1 MELSKGQYSLMEEL
15 LVDLRAEIIQRRV
28 TATSIVERLDVVE
41 HVCFRL
47 VAGVVHTVMHQFAL
61 QRTEEALY
69 CPYRTVYPVG
79 CSSRYSTHSNCDL
92 VGLGVTSIGMVGPTY
107 SQNLRDIDDY
117 YAAIDGGHLPIQR
130 GLALSAEDRLRRDVI
145 TRLICHF
152 RLDMQQLGEQWGID
166 FHAHFAAELAK
177 LAGMEQDGLL
187 RINGEVI
194 EIAPRGRFLIR
205 NICMVFDAYL
215 ADASGGRFSKVI

>member
-1 MELSKGQYSLMEEL
+1 MKVVAHDHGTGCKAFDQHLLHELA
-15 LVDLRAEIIQRRV
+15 RAQRDG
-28 TATSIVERLDVVE
+28 T
-41 HVCFRL
+41 
-47 VAGVVHTVMHQFAL
+47 
-61 QRTEEALY
+61 LY
-69 CPYRTVYPVG
+69 RNFQG
-79 CSSRYSTHSNCDL
+79 YSTHSNCDL